1 MIVPLFDMLIA
12 AIFIILCEIPKYAQA
27 KNTILFPLTGWPTL
41 IVIIWKSASI
51 TKKKKKKKKKKKASM
66 LTKLD
71 GDDECSLKFIIF

>member
-51 TKKKKKKKKKKKASM
+51 TKKKKKKKKKKRLACLPSWM
-66 LTKLD
+66 
-71 GDDECSLKFIIF
+71 GMMNAV